1 MAGSGD
7 PVGQVLAT
15 RAGGDHLRALDLA
28 STAVAQLDGAALVS
42 VLIELGEL
50 LDVFGEW
57 AEAESILSRAV
68 ALAESLQGDDA
79 GELLVRALAALAYAQ
94 GVQCHYAETAATLQR
109 ARAFAI
115 AGVTASQVFVHSAA
129 LEVVRG
135 RFTEALAWIERAESI
150 AQSAT
155 IGTERDKALVAVLS
169 ARANVERALGQFE
182 HADQLFRRAA
192 DATERLFGSS
202 SIELA
207 RALNELGVNC
217 KYWGRFDEGE
227 QLYKR
232 AMEIALA
239 AIGAERNPLLTS
251 LHHNLGGLEHA
262 RGNYAAAEPH
272 ARLAVELRR
281 ATAPEHLSLAL
292 DEGALAAVLE
302 GLGQHEEAE
311 LLLRSALARL
321 EVAPALHRH
330 ELAVTLNNL
339 AAIRY
344 RLGDLDEAALLYRR
358 ALATKRDLAPDT
370 PELAVSLN
378 NLALVLVKQGCTEEA
393 LAMYEEALT
402 LFRNGL
408 QPTHPSIAKCAR
420 NYAKLLREAGRADQA
435 AALEAEL
442 A

>member
-169 ARANVERALGQFE
+169 ARANVERAIVEVENLYRTVDRPRCGRDYRGPDREEFDDLG
-182 HADQLFRRAA
+182 
-192 DATERLFGSS
+192 
-202 SIELA
+202 
-207 RALNELGVNC
+207 
-217 KYWGRFDEGE
+217 
-227 QLYKR
+227 
-232 AMEIALA
+232 
-239 AIGAERNPLLTS
+239 
-251 LHHNLGGLEHA
+251 
-262 RGNYAAAEPH
+262 
-272 ARLAVELRR
+272 
-281 ATAPEHLSLAL
+281 APGMA
-292 DEGALAAVLE
+292 
-302 GLGQHEEAE
+302 
-311 LLLRSALARL
+311 LLLKSNPTMPFASRTCASVGRRCIASSRARYTPAGLACVR
-321 EVAPALHRH
+321 
-330 ELAVTLNNL
+330 
-339 AAIRY
+339 
-344 RLGDLDEAALLYRR
+344 
-358 ALATKRDLAPDT
+358 
-370 PELAVSLN
+370 
-378 NLALVLVKQGCTEEA
+378 
-393 LAMYEEALT
+393 
-402 LFRNGL
+402 
-408 QPTHPSIAKCAR
+408 
-420 NYAKLLREAGRADQA
+420 
-435 AALEAEL
+435 
-442 A
+442 